1 MKPIVVTSGLHKM
14 YGADFVAVESLD
26 LKIMEGQIFGFIGP
40 NGAGKTTTIRMLCGL
55 LTPTGGK
62 AKVAGVD
69 VVASPRS
76 IRKYVGY
83 MPDSFGVYE
92 EMRVWEYLDFFGAA
106 FKIPR
111 KARKQRIDEVLE
123 IIGSSEMRDYFVDSL
138 SRGMRQRIGIAKT
151 LIHDPKV
158 IFLDEPANGLDPRA
172 RIDMREMIKKL
183 ASMGK
188 TIIVSSHIL
197 PELGNTCD
205 VLGIIEQGQ
214 LLAFGTLEEIMAK
227 VKPNRVVE
235 LEFMGDPKRAVGVA
249 RELEKKKVVH
259 KIENFENI
267 LTFEITGDDKELSKI
282 LKYFLAKKVSVVWF
296 REQESDLEEAF
307 MQITDNAAAGARRK
321 VEKDEE

>member
-1 MKPIVVTSGLHKM
+1 MKPIVVTKKLTKM
-14 YGADFVAVESLD
+14 YGDDFVAVESLD

-55 LTPTGGK
+55 LVPTEGK
-62 AKVAGVD
+62 ASVAGVD
-69 VVASPRS
+69 VVANPRN
-76 IRKYVGY
+76 IRNYVGY

-111 KARKQRIDEVLE
+111 KARKKRIDEVLE
-123 IIGSSEMRDYFVDSL
+123 IIGSSGMRDYFVDSL

-172 RIDMREMIKKL
+172 RIDMREMIKRL
-183 ASMGK
+183 AQMGK

-205 VLGIIEQGQ
+205 VLGIIEQGE
-214 LLAFGTLEEIMAK
+214 LLAFGTLQEIMAK

-235 LEFMGDPKRAVGVA
+235 LEFIGTAKDVLAVA
-249 RELEKKKVVH
+249 TELKTKKALD
-259 KIENFENI
+259 KINIFENI
-267 LTFEITGDDKELSKI
+267 LTFEITGNDGTLSKI
-282 LKYFLAKKVSVVWF
+282 LKYFIAKKINVVWF

-321 VEKDEE
+321 VEKE